1 MCIGGSPKAPINKP
15 AYAPED
21 AHKHFKYGEDSG
33 KASDTKTRVEDEPT
47 ASPATGPKIKASHDS
62 IRM

>member
-1 MCIGGSPKAPINKP
+1 MCFSKQPQAPINKP

-21 AHKHFKYGEDSG
+21 AHKHFQYEAETD
-33 KASDTKTRVEDEPT
+33 KADTKPDPEGEPQ
-47 ASPATGPKIKASHDS
+47 ASRATGPKIKTTHDS